1 MSSRF
6 KITPHKRTCFILL
19 VFMLIHIAA
28 GGLLGLIPDIS
39 SYLKTA
45 LSLFVSAA
53 CVSTLYIST
62 SKTNIIRFFRIKKI
76 TFTEAVMWFFL
87 GICANCSLT
96 IINIP
101 VSMLWEHFDIFPE
114 GIGAP
119 QSLLQY
125 FFGIIMPRSAPALFE
140 EILCRGIVL
149 REYENYGKKAALFV
163 SAAAFAL
170 LHRDITSL
178 VMTFLL
184 GLMLAYVVFMSD
196 SIFPAMIFH
205 FAVNFF
211 SLTAGYISEHVIL
224 RICCPFFAGA
234 QSRHSASGAYVRT
247 RRRYCF
253 GKPCGNLPE
262 VRRRP
267 PISAEVWLQHITAGH
282 YLHIRLHTGG
292 LFPALIDRYFPR

>member
-87 GICANCSLT
+87 GICANCALT

-125 FFGIIMPRSAPALFE
+125 FFGIICIGVAPALFE

-211 SLTAGYISEHVIL
+211 SLTAGYISENVIPPHML
-224 RICCPFFAGA
+224 PDFSLVLNLGTVLLALTFVLAA
-234 QSRHSASGAYVRT
+234 VTVLASRAENFPKSAADRPSPPKFGFSISLLVIISIYVCTQADYFLHS
-247 RRRYCF
+247 
-253 GKPCGNLPE
+253 
-262 VRRRP
+262 
-267 PISAEVWLQHITAGH
+267 
-282 YLHIRLHTGG
+282 
-292 LFPALIDRYFPR
+292 